1 MLIIAVLR
9 SPVVADP
16 KVPEICDENAFPQP
30 KRVAELSFPELSELI
45 FPPLCRRSYSFPF
58 RRLEWKKPIVT
69 VFSYMTHS

>member
-9 SPVVADP
+9 SPVVTDP

-45 FPPLCRRSYSFPF
+45 FPPLYRRNCSSLPDA
-58 RRLEWKKPIVT
+58 RLEWKNLSSQYFLT
-69 VFSYMTHS
+69 